1 MRKLSEVTFTLNFM
15 RPINVDN
22 KIDHSAPE
30 TEGLQGKH
38 TEKVFF
44 MTEGGREH
52 SASPAGGKP
61 PQRDGCRKLLLLSER
76 KVLRG
81 QRLLPFPEGD

>member
-1 MRKLSEVTFTLNFM
+1 MLTTRLITLLPRLKVCRGN
-15 RPINVDN
+15 
-22 KIDHSAPE
+22 
-30 TEGLQGKH
+30 

-44 MTEGGREH
+44 LTEGGREH

-61 PQRDGCRKLLLLSER
+61 PQRDGCRKLLLLSKR

-81 QRLLPFPEGD
+81 QRSLPFPEGD